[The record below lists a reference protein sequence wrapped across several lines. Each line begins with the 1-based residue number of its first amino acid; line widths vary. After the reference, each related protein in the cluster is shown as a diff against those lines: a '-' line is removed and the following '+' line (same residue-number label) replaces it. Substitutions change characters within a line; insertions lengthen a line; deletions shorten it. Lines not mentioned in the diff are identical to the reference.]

1 MIRRPPRSTLF
12 PYTTLFRSASV
23 EVRSSGAHVEVPR
36 LGVAIKG
43 RGPRLSVSVSTRG
56 GSVELPG
63 RAIGLISSRTAAL
76 VDLRGSGAVELRRA
90 GRIGA
95 QDGRVLEGEAANP
108 RR

>member
-90 GRIGA
+90 GLIGPA
-95 QDGRVLEGEAANP
+95 APRVG
-108 RR
+108 